1 MTRKIFFTTLAVL
14 LTLGLSMAQ
23 IPTGRIVGRV
33 TDAEGA
39 PLPGVSITCDSAR
52 MVGLANAVTDETG
65 TYRLFSLPSGTFSVR
80 FTLPGF
86 KTLTRREI
94 VVQLEQTLTLNV
106 QLEQSALAEEITVVG
121 QSPLIDVKSTTKSST
136 MTKEV
141 FMQLPRNRDFTGLLS
156 TVPGVQ
162 YEGNQ
167 GGLSVD
173 GASGTENMFYI
184 DGTNVNNLRVGTQAQ
199 SIVME
204 QLDEVKVTASG
215 YNAEFGGSMGGV
227 INVISRSGGN
237 EFHGDIF
244 GYYNNQ
250 TLLFV
255 GKGKDYLRMSP
266 YAASP
271 YDWSDY
277 EYVNSDDIYWDGG
290 KKRDDYQRMEGVFN
304 LGGFIFKD
312 KLWFFGSFN
321 PIYSRTYGDR
331 WFTVDPTNQANAKV
345 WGDTIKDPQQGRGTY
360 NFYSKSWY
368 YYWQAKI
375 TIAPFKGMR
384 MAISTNNNFNKYR
397 GSIPSIAGTSNKY
410 QSYRTDWNP
419 INPSTNL
426 GLLSAG
432 KEPGFDYP
440 NWSGNANIDYT
451 VSNNF
456 LISARGGFFHT
467 NTTNQQLFVPGTSYS
482 FSGSNMNY
490 AEIPDSLKHF
500 SGWSNGTNQ
509 TVTQKYIN
517 ERMSGNLDF
526 TYYLTLAGEHAWK
539 AGVQYIRLHED
550 VDQSPKHPMVTLNW
564 GTNYWMPDGREVRG
578 TYGYYGIRND
588 FMSPYGSFFNVASN
602 NWAIYIQDSWTIGQK
617 LTLNLGLRTE
627 SEYVPSLATTDP
639 LYADYKPIKFG
650 FDQKLAPRLGV
661 VYDFFGDSSLKLFG
675 SFGIYYDVMKLYMAE
690 GAYGGF
696 KWWTSYYTF
705 DNYDFTKIAAS
716 GDITNKADQAAG
728 GTYMGSRNWRT
739 VSWDTTDPDLKPV
752 SQSEVTFGA
761 EKKVTE
767 EISFSARLVYKHLI
781 RTIEDVGVLLED
793 PPGSG
798 NFSEQY
804 YIANPGEGW
813 TLPVS
818 QGGKFSDVFWPAPK
832 PKREYWGLNLAV
844 EKRFSNN
851 WQGGFNYTWSRMTGN
866 CGGLSSSDEG
876 GRNSPNVERYWDLYF
891 ERYDIHGRPLDGV
904 LPSDRTHYLKAYGSY
919 AFPFGLTVGVVA
931 YGRSGLPLTTSLSF
945 NDMQIFPDG
954 YFDTGKRYPFLFT
967 MDLYLEY
974 NLRIAKKYTVNL
986 NATIYNA
993 TNTSTINSYSMQA
1006 NYNMLRL
1013 TDDELLGQK
1022 DHYKDWKQWID
1033 EKITINKWNP
1043 PWNNGNPY
1051 WTGKYGAWSARVGA
1065 RFSF

>member
-1 MTRKIFFTTLAVL
+1 MKKEKLYTAFVFMMMVLFASALAQ
-14 LTLGLSMAQ
+14 A
-23 IPTGRIVGRV
+23 PTGKIIGRV

-39 PLPGVSITCDSAR
+39 ALPGVSVSCDSQR
-52 MVGLANAVTDETG
+52 MVGIANAVTDETG

-86 KTLTRREI
+86 KTVTRRDI
-94 VVQLEQTLTLNV
+94 IVQLEQTITLNI

-121 QSPLIDVKSTTKSST
+121 QSPLIDVKSTTKGST

-162 YEGNQ
+162 FEGNQ

-184 DGTNVNNLRVGTQAQ
+184 DGTNVNNLRLGLQAQ

-227 INVISRSGGN
+227 VNVISRSGGN
-237 EFHGDIF
+237 EFHGDLF
-244 GYYNNQ
+244 GYYNNGRLWMQ
-250 TLLFV
+250 
-255 GKGKDYLRMSP
+255 GKGREFLRQYPYATSP
-266 YAASP
+266 YTKESF
-271 YDWSDY
+271 
-277 EYVNSDDIYWDGG
+277 EYVRTDDLYYNGG
-290 KKRDDYQRMEGVFN
+290 KDRDDVQRFEGVFN
-304 LGGFIFKD
+304 LGGYIFKD

-321 PIYSRTYGDR
+321 PIHTGTYADR
-331 WFTVDPTNQANAKV
+331 WFRSDPVDLASAKIP
-345 WGDTIKDPQQGRGTY
+345 GDDAHDPRQGRQTY
-360 NFYSKSWY
+360 EFYQKNYNWN
-368 YYWQAKI
+368 WQAKL

-384 MAISTNNNFNKYR
+384 MAVSANSNFSYFR
-397 GSIPSIAGTSNKY
+397 GQIPAVAGTQTKSFG
-410 QSYRTDWNP
+410 YRKDWALTP
-419 INPSTNL
+419 D
-426 GLLSAG
+426 AVKG
-432 KEPGFDYP
+432 KEPGFDFP

-456 LISARGGFFHT
+456 LINARGGFFHT
-467 NTTNQQLFVPGTSYS
+467 NTTNQQYYAPGTSYA
-482 FSGSNMNY
+482 FNGSNRQF
-490 AEIPDSLKHF
+490 AEIPESLKHDG
-500 SGWSNGTNQ
+500 GWTNGTNQ
-509 TVTQKYIN
+509 QVTKKFML
-517 ERMSGNLDF
+517 ERLTGNLDF

-550 VDQSPKHPMVTLNW
+550 VDQRPQSPLVTMFW
-564 GTNYWMPDGREVRG
+564 GVPYYMPDGRVVLG
-578 TYGYYGIRND
+578 KYGYYQIIND
-588 FMSPYGSFFNVASN
+588 FMSPFGSFYNVASN
-602 NWAIYIQDSWTIGQK
+602 NWAIYLQDSWTIGQK
-617 LTLNLGLRTE
+617 LTLNFGLRTE

-639 LYADYKPIKFG
+639 QYKDYKPIKFG

-716 GDITNKADQAAG
+716 NDINNKADQAAC

-767 EISFSARLVYKHLI
+767 EISFSARLVYKHLM

-813 TLPVS
+813 TKPVS
-818 QGGKFSDVFWPAPK
+818 QGGRFSDEFWPAPL

-866 CGGLSSSDEG
+866 CGGLSSSDEN

-891 ERYDIHGRPLDGV
+891 ERYDIHGRALDGV

-931 YGRSGLPLTTSLSF
+931 YGRSGLPRTTSLAF

-954 YFDTGKRYPFLFT
+954 YFDTGKRLPFLFT

-986 NATIYNA
+986 NLTVYNA
-993 TNTSTINSYSMQA
+993 TNTSTITGYYDRA
-1006 NYNMLRL
+1006 NFSLLRL
-1013 TDDELLGQK
+1013 TDEELLGQK
-1022 DHYKDWKQWID
+1022 DHYKDWRQWID
-1033 EKITINKWNP
+1033 EKIIVNKYDP
-1043 PWNNGNPY
+1043 RWNNGNPM
-1051 WTGKYGAWSARVGA
+1051 WTGRNGAWTARVGA
-1065 RFSF
+1065 KFSF